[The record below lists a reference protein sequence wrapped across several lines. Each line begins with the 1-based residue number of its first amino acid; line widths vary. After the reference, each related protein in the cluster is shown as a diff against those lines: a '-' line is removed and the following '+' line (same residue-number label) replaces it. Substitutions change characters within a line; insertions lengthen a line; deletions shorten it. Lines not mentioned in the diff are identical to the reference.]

1 MINLRLRINPEMV
14 EVAWGLIQEAIEGLR
29 SGAAV
34 QFSAPDLEDEDF
46 AEAWEESLQE
56 ELDVDIVSL
65 EYLFSK
71 THFGEDD
78 VTISPEAAEGI
89 LRSCAAVRLWL
100 RTNKLGEVEDPVL
113 ESAEIYDLE
122 LGPEESMALW
132 TYCLLGV
139 LQESL
144 IEILMGEE

>member
-1 MINLRLRINPEMV
+1 MINLRLRINPEMLD
-14 EVAWGLIQEAIEGLR
+14 VAWRMIQEATEGLR

-34 QFSAPDLEDEDF
+34 QFSSPDLEDEDF
-46 AEAWEESLQE
+46 AEAWESSLQE

-65 EYLFSK
+65 EYLFNK
-71 THFGEDD
+71 THFGEED

-100 RTNKLGEVEDPVL
+100 RTNKLSEVEDPVL
-113 ESAEIYDLE
+113 ESAEVYELE
-122 LGPEESMALW
+122 LEPDESMSLW
-132 TYCLLGV
+132 TYCMLAV

-144 IEILMGEE
+144 IEILMGG